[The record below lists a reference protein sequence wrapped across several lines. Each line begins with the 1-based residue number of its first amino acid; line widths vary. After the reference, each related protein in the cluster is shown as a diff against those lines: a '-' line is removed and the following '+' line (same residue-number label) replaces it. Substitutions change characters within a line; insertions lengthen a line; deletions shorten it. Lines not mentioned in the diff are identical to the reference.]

1 MHFWKS
7 SVFVVAILMVSFVAA
22 ARSSAEPSYD
32 KQELKFLHLLN
43 EYRADHGLKPML
55 LSDELAESATH
66 HSEDMGKY
74 GFFAHSTRQSSYY
87 PAGSLPWDR
96 MSAEGYDYNAY
107 KGENLA
113 VGYDTAEEAFT
124 AWKNSPPHNRE
135 MLDVHYKVVGIG
147 RVESPDSKGRW
158 YWTTDFGGYVDPS
171 AHKANQGRD
180 RDALGNGSMNGD
192 SIWKQYSSGHRELIT
207 DHGIARLGGYNSGT
221 DKLSQKLRVKKD
233 TKLVYRLEISTEEN
247 QHPYDMLAVRV
258 ENQKGQ
264 RLRTLAQHTDAD
276 HGPWREESVDLSEF
290 KGRTIRIS
298 FLARTDE
305 IKPTTFYLD
314 DVKLK

>member
-1 MHFWKS
+1 MRFWKI
-7 SVFVVAILMVSFVAA
+7 SVFVIAVLMVSFLASGQ
-22 ARSSAEPSYD
+22 SSAEASYD

-55 LSDELAESATH
+55 LSDKLAESATH
-66 HSEDMGKY
+66 HSDDMGKY
-74 GFFAHSTRQSSYY
+74 GFFAHSTYQSSYY

-96 MSAEGYDYNAY
+96 MRAEGYGYNTY
-107 KGENLA
+107 KGENIA
-113 VGYDTAEEAFT
+113 AGYETAQEAFT

-135 MLDVHYKVVGIG
+135 MLDEHYKVIGIG
-147 RVESPDSKGRW
+147 RVNVPDTKFGW
-158 YWTTDFGGYVDPS
+158 YWTTDFGGYVDPG
-171 AHKANQGRD
+171 AHRANQGGD

-192 SIWKQYSSGHRELIT
+192 RIWRQYSSGDRDLIT
-207 DHGIARLGGYNSGT
+207 EHGIARLGGYNSGT
-221 DKLSQKLRVKKD
+221 DKLSQKLQVKKD
-233 TKLVYRLEISTEEN
+233 TRLVYRLEISTEES

-258 ENQKGQ
+258 ENQKGE
-264 RLRTLAQHTDAD
+264 RLDTLAQYTDAD
-276 HGPWREESVDLSEF
+276 HGPWREESVDLSKY

-298 FLARTDE
+298 FLAKTDE